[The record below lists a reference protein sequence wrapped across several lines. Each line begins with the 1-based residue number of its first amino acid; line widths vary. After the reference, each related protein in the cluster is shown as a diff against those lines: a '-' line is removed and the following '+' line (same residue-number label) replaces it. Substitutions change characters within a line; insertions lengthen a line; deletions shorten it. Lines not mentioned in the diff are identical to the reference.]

1 MAFGVPYQ
9 PGFAPGYYPMG
20 QPTAMPDQLAQLRQA
35 AYPQQQQTAQQTA
48 PIIWVQGEEAAKSYL
63 CAPGNS
69 VLLMDSEKSSFYIK
83 TVDASGMP
91 QPLRIFDYAERT
103 AAQKQPTQ
111 TVQAQAGEFVTR
123 AVLDALT
130 AQRIEAK
137 DAKIAEQNQQIFA
150 AQLAASQAAQNET
163 LKAYMSGQLAY
174 YNPRPVPAFP
184 VPAPY
189 QYGNCG
195 TCNGCAC

>member
-20 QPTAMPDQLAQLRQA
+20 QQMPSAMPDQLAQLRQA
-35 AYPQQQQTAQQTA
+35 AYPQQQTAQQTA

-91 QPLRIFDYAERT
+91 QPLRIFDYTERT

-111 TVQAQAGEFVTR
+111 AAQVQADEFVTR
-123 AVLDALT
+123 AEFDALT
-130 AQRIEAK
+130 ARFDALTADKPLTKKKESENAK
-137 DAKIAEQNQQIFA
+137 
-150 AQLAASQAAQNET
+150 S
-163 LKAYMSGQLAY
+163 S
-174 YNPRPVPAFP
+174 V
-184 VPAPY
+184 
-189 QYGNCG
+189 
-195 TCNGCAC
+195 

>member
-20 QPTAMPDQLAQLRQA
+20 QQMPSAMPDQLAQLRQA

-83 TVDASGMP
+83 KVDASGMP

-111 TVQAQAGEFVTR
+111 AAQTQAGEFVTR
-123 AVLDALT
+123 AEFDAL
-130 AQRIEAK
+130 
-137 DAKIAEQNQQIFA
+137 A
-150 AQLAASQAAQNET
+150 ARFDTLAADKPLTKKKESENAKST
-163 LKAYMSGQLAY
+163 
-174 YNPRPVPAFP
+174 V
-184 VPAPY
+184 
-189 QYGNCG
+189 
-195 TCNGCAC
+195 